1 MSLSDFMGIWELK
14 IDPEQAK
21 KLETKIIEEW
31 RDYEDA
37 LIIRDINS
45 AVNGLEDVKE

>member
-1 MSLSDFMGIWELK
+1 MPLSDFIGIWELK

-21 KLETKIIEEW
+21 KLETQIIEEW
-31 RDYEDA
+31 REYEDA

-45 AVNGLEDVKE
+45 AVKETKDA